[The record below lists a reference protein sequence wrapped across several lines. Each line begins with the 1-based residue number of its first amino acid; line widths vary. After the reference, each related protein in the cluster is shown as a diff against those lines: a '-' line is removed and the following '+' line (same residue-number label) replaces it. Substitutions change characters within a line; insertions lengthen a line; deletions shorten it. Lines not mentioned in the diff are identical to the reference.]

1 MRCETSNEK
10 YKINKVCASFLLLA
24 SCFLSA
30 SAQVTYQPDD
40 SVTVCRLLKQ
50 ATPQTTTLWLARQF
64 LGVPY
69 VAHTLEVNGAEEHL
83 VVNTRQLDCTTLVE
97 TVAALKL
104 CAQQDKRTW
113 DDFVTMLRK
122 LRYRGGRIDGYPSR
136 LHYFSDW
143 IRDKEQ
149 MQLVSNIDSPNPPF
163 TAVQTLSVSW
173 MSDHPQSYKV
183 LKAHPELLPQI
194 RQQERALSGL
204 KVRYIPKRLL
214 NNNELLR
221 QCVRDG
227 DIIVILTNKRGLD
240 TAHLGFA
247 SWHGDG
253 LHLLNASQLRKKVV
267 DEPMTLSQYMRQHPT
282 FTGIRVVRL
291 LSANQ

>member
-1 MRCETSNEK
+1 MSNEK
-10 YKINKVCASFLLLA
+10 YKINKVCACFLLLA
-24 SCFLSA
+24 SCFLPA
-30 SAQVTYQPDD
+30 SGQVTYQTDD
-40 SVTVCRLLKQ
+40 SVTVCRLLRQ

-69 VAHTLEVNGAEEHL
+69 VAHTLEVNGADEQL

-173 MSDHPQSYKV
+173 MSDHPQSYKA
-183 LKAHPELLPQI
+183 LKARPGLVPQI
-194 RQQERALSGL
+194 RQQEQALSGH

-214 NNNELLR
+214 NNNKLLR

-291 LSANQ
+291 PSANQ